1 MENKKVIIID
11 TDPAKKSLSE
21 LRKDVGLLREAIST
35 MDKGTDEYNDT
46 LKRLNDS
53 QNQISSVMNATKQTA
68 TALSGSYNA
77 LTFQMAQLKE
87 QWKAT
92 NDETQR
98 AKLGEQIK
106 DINDKLKE
114 MDAGIGNFQ
123 RNVGNY
129 AGAFTDAF
137 GAMGGSCN
145 GLVSGINKIRKGFD
159 LLKAHPIIAII
170 AVAVT
175 ILTKIADA
183 FKKNEESLN
192 KVTLAF
198 APLKAVGTIVGNIMD
213 KLASM
218 IANTIAKLGDLSKW
232 IEKVGKKFAKFLRWM
247 GMESF
252 ADDIEKGFQKLAE
265 TSAEEERIIKREQA
279 LAKRKREVL
288 VDNAKLNNEAADA
301 HAKVADKEH
310 YTLEQRQK
318 YLEIYAAKQKQIAA
332 NDLEIAKEEL
342 AIAKARAAQ
351 GANDAAAN
359 DALAQAEA
367 KVYEQQAA
375 YNNTLRSL
383 NAEKTKLKN
392 EGIKAAKE
400 AAKEEKEAAKEEK
413 DAAKE
418 AELAVKKR
426 IKALQDEYK
435 IRENTIKDNT
445 NKEKQLLL
453 EKLKNEEI
461 TYTEYQN
468 SLKKIE
474 VDANIARL
482 EQATKFV
489 EELKQIEDES
499 ITSTAEYATLLSTA
513 LGEITTAT
521 EADINAKR
529 DQIDVQTEMIVSSLD
544 VAQQSL
550 SELASI
556 GDGVSSKW
564 ADSIGRVSQ
573 LVTTISTN
581 LKNGEKGWKAYGN
594 VAASTLNVVGS
605 LLGAFADEQ
614 DTTTKEGFEQAKKL
628 QIGQATMSML
638 SGVIAAWTS
647 AMALPAPASFILG
660 AIETAATVALGAA
673 QIASIAKQ
681 TFDSSSSA
689 SSSASPSSAA
699 ATTMVAPV
707 QYTQDVQGASI
718 EESIQNTKVYVTEGD
733 IKDTTSKVDVAE
745 SEARY

>member
-1 MENKKVIIID
+1 MESKKVIIID

-35 MDKGTDEYNDT
+35 MDKGTDEYNET
-46 LKRLNDS
+46 LKNLNDH

-68 TALSGSYNA
+68 TALTGSYNA
-77 LTFQMAQLKE
+77 LTFQMSQLKE

-106 DINDKLKE
+106 DINDKLKD

-145 GLVSGINKIRKGFD
+145 GLVGGINKVRKGFD

-170 AVAVT
+170 AIAVT
-175 ILTKIADA
+175 VLMKIADA

-198 APLKAVGTIVGNIMD
+198 APLKAVGTIFGNIMD
-213 KLASM
+213 KLSSM

-232 IEKVGKKFAKFLRWM
+232 IEKVGKKFAQFLRWM

-252 ADDIEKGFQKLAE
+252 ADNIEKGFQKLAE
-265 TSAEEERIIKREQA
+265 VSAEEERIIKREQA
-279 LAKRKREVL
+279 LVKRKREVI
-288 VDNAKLNNEAADA
+288 VENAKLNNEANEA
-301 HAKVADKEH
+301 HAKAADKEH

-318 YLEIYAAKQKQIAA
+318 YLDIYAAKQKQIAA

-383 NAEKTKLKN
+383 NAERTKLRN
-392 EGIKAAKE
+392 EGIKAAKDE
-400 AAKEEKEAAKEEK
+400 AKEEK

-418 AELAVKKR
+418 AKDAAKEAEAAVKKK

-435 IRENTIKDNT
+435 MRETTIKDAS

-468 SLKKIE
+468 GLKKIE
-474 VDANIARL
+474 VDANISRL

-733 IKDTTSKVDVAE
+733 IKDTSSKVDVAE